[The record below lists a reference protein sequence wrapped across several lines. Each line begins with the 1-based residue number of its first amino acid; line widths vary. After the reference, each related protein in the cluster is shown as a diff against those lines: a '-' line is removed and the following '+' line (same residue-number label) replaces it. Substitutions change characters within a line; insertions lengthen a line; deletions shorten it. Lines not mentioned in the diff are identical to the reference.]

1 MNVKLL
7 LGLLFLVSLTAFAQ
21 DKKWSVEA
29 NYPISIA
36 GDLGN
41 DAPGIIDLGIKYR
54 FVDLSFA
61 TIGFGVSS
69 AVFTKNANLTEIT
82 EINETHWLVQP
93 KVFSEFK
100 LPGLA
105 KLRPSLGVG
114 VTFIN
119 SSFDGNL
126 NGVGFDNSGNDTAF
140 NVNAGLSYDITKNL
154 FVHGQYD
161 YIDYET
167 TVDQKDYLGFLK
179 FGLGFRF

>member
-7 LGLLFLVSLTAFAQ
+7 LGLIFLVSVTTFAQ
-21 DKKWSVEA
+21 EKKWSVEA
-29 NYPISIA
+29 NYPISIG

-54 FVDLSFA
+54 FVNLSFA
-61 TIGFGVSS
+61 TIGFGVNS
-69 AVFTKNANLTEIT
+69 AVFAKNANVTET
-82 EINETHWLVQP
+82 SEINETHWLVQP
-93 KVFSEFK
+93 KLFSEFK
-100 LPGLA
+100 LPGLS

-126 NGVGFDNSGNDTAF
+126 NGVVFDNSGNDTAF
-140 NVNAGLSYDITKNL
+140 NVNVGLSYDITKTL
-154 FVHGQYD
+154 FVQGQYD
-161 YIDYET
+161 FIDYEAT
-167 TVDQKDYLGFLK
+167 INQNDYLGLLK

>member
-1 MNVKLL
+1 MHVKLL
-7 LGLLFLVSLTAFAQ
+7 FGLLFFASLTTFAQ

-29 NYPISIA
+29 SYPISIG

-69 AVFTKNANLTEIT
+69 AVFSKNSNVTET
-82 EINETHWLVQP
+82 SVINETHWLVQP

-100 LPGLA
+100 LPGLV

-119 SSFDGNL
+119 SSFDGNV
-126 NGVGFDNSGNDTAF
+126 NGVAFDNTSNDTAF
-140 NVNAGLSYDITKNL
+140 NINLGLSYDITKNL
-154 FVHGQYD
+154 FVQGQYD
-161 YIDYET
+161 FIDYEAT
-167 TVDQKDYLGFLK
+167 IDEKDYLGFLK